1 MLTEKEKFC
10 KWSLLLILIFSIIA
24 PVSII
29 QRLDLLRT
37 QYVFDAILFFL
48 LIATSIQGLV
58 GLIGWFLLNR
68 DDERGK
74 KVFVSTYLAT
84 LAGYGI
90 YGLYLLVTLIFPDNF
105 AIFPLEI
112 YSIFTLLANSGII
125 LLLQHFWSRDII

>member
-105 AIFPLEI
+105 TIFPLEI
-112 YSIFTLLANSGII
+112 YSIFALLANSGII

>member
-105 AIFPLEI
+105 TIFPLEI